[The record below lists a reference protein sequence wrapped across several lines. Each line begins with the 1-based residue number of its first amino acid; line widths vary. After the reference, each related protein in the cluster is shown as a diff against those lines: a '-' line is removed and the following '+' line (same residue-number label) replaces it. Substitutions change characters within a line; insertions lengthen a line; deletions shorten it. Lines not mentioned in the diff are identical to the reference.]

1 VGLAD
6 GEAPAF
12 SVNWFERLSFRD
24 RALVIAVVA
33 VHVILLFGP
42 VDVLSPVKPHAI
54 GAAIWHGKVPYRDFG
69 FEYPPLAILA
79 FLLPGLVPSGVALS
93 VMALQELG
101 WEALAV
107 IVVLRHHPSAL
118 RRYALLSLLVW
129 PFLSG
134 GFDALPMAAIAIST
148 AWLVEDR
155 ASAWWVAAAG
165 ALAKLSPA
173 AAWVWGRRH
182 LVVAGVALVVTVG
195 LGLIPAALAKTS
207 TSSYIGYTAKRG
219 VEVESVAS
227 TTKWLADE
235 LTGTDS
241 HFAYRFKSWEID
253 GAKGLATTWTA
264 LAALGVL
271 LVAALAGR
279 DGPPDPW
286 LASFTT
292 ILLLLIGFRV
302 LSPQYIAWPAPLAA
316 VLGGRWWRT
325 WMVVAGLTMVT
336 YLIGG
341 TPNQYLAIILVRNA
355 VLVVC
360 AVWALARLAGGQ
372 RPRTVASA

>member
-1 VGLAD
+1 M
-6 GEAPAF
+6 
-12 SVNWFERLSFRD
+12 NWFERLSFRD

-33 VHVILLFGP
+33 VHVILLLGP

-79 FLLPGLVPSGVALS
+79 FLLPGLIPSGVALS
-93 VMALQELG
+93 VMALQELAA
-101 WEALAV
+101 ETLVV
-107 IVVLRHHPSAL
+107 IVVLRRDPSAI

-148 AWLVEDR
+148 AWLVEGR

-165 ALAKLSPA
+165 TLAKLSPA

-182 LVVAGVALVVTVG
+182 LALAGVALAVTAIVG
-195 LGLIPAALAKTS
+195 LLPAALAQTP
-207 TSSYIGYTAKRG
+207 TSSYLGYTAERG

-227 TTKWLADE
+227 TTKWLANE
-235 LTGTDS
+235 VTGAPS
-241 HFAYRFKSWEID
+241 HYSYRFKSWEID
-253 GAKGLATTWTA
+253 GAKGVATVWTVLAG
-264 LAALGVL
+264 LGVL
-271 LVAALAGR
+271 AVAVLAGR
-279 DGPPDPW
+279 DGPTDPW

-292 ILLLLIGFRV
+292 ILLLLVGFRV

-341 TPNQYLAIILVRNA
+341 TPSQYLAIILVRN
-355 VLVVC
+355 LVVIAC
-360 AVWALARLAGGQ
+360 TAWALASLAG
-372 RPRTVASA
+372 RRTVSLRPSE

>member
-1 VGLAD
+1 MTR
-6 GEAPAF
+6 
-12 SVNWFERLSFRD
+12 FERLPFWD
-24 RALVIAVVA
+24 RALFIAVAA

-42 VDVLSPVKPHAI
+42 VDVLSPVRPHAI

-79 FLLPGLVPSGVALS
+79 FLLPGLVPSGLALP
-93 VMALQELG
+93 VMALQELAV
-101 WEALAV
+101 ETLAV
-107 IVVLRHHPSAL
+107 IVVLRHHPGAV

-148 AWLVEDR
+148 AWLVDGQGR
-155 ASAWWVAAAG
+155 AWWVAAAG
-165 ALAKLSPA
+165 TLTKLSPA

-182 LVVAGVALVVTVG
+182 LALAGAALAVAVIVG
-195 LGLIPAALAKTS
+195 LVPAALAKTS

-235 LTGTDS
+235 VTGTRS
-241 HFAYRFKSWEID
+241 HYAYRFKSWEID
-253 GAKGLATTWTA
+253 GAKELATVWTV
-264 LAALGVL
+264 LAGLGL
-271 LVAALAGR
+271 LVVALFAGR
-279 DGPPDPW
+279 RGPGDPW
-286 LASFTT
+286 LASLATV
-292 ILLLLIGFRV
+292 LLLLVGFRV

-341 TPNQYLAIILVRNA
+341 TPDQYLALTVLRNA
-355 VLVVC
+355 VLVACSV
-360 AVWALARLAGGQ
+360 AALIGLHRTRRPSVPPVAGTGG
-372 RPRTVASA
+372 A